1 MLTRL
6 WAITA
11 AALLGLILVPVSSD
25 AAPTGSVPIQPSG
38 KVLIM
43 GSSTTGCAGP
53 SAADKCYVNIVKAAS
68 QTPQRHLDFTVLG
81 RGGTHIGWGPA
92 SGNWTETPIP
102 GGHQTVVI
110 QLGVNDWYTPVA
122 PGTLA
127 NQVAVFLGRVK
138 AANPGAR
145 IVWLRTWMPG
155 VTAADFRVR
164 QTMWRDQGVYT
175 REVVR
180 AAGGIWIEVDPY
192 GDEGGPYRA
201 DATGWHYNDAGHAR
215 LAKEVLA
222 VL

>member
-1 MLTRL
+1 MITRL

-11 AALLGLILVPVSSD
+11 TMLLGLVLVAVPSD
-25 AAPTGSVPIQPSG
+25 AQTGSVPTQPAG

-92 SGNWTETPIP
+92 SGNWTQTAIP

-110 QLGVNDWYTPVA
+110 QLGVNDWYTPVDPA
-122 PGTLA
+122 TLDT
-127 NQVAVFLGRVK
+127 QVAELLGRVR

-145 IVWLRTWMPG
+145 IIWLRTWMPG
-155 VTAADFRVR
+155 IPEADFTVR
-164 QTMWRDQGVYT
+164 QAMWRNQGVT
-175 REVVR
+175 TR
-180 AAGGIWIEVDPY
+180 AAVKAVGGTWIEVDPY
-192 GDEGGPYRA
+192 GDGGTLFRA

-222 VL
+222 AL